1 MNTTAKTILF
11 KTRILLF
18 SSPKI
23 FEVKSNDIVA
33 GIHYPVPT
41 HLMPAYV
48 QGSKPT
54 VYLPNAERI
63 AKKVVSLPI
72 YPELAESDQY
82 RVINALK
89 DFF

>member
-1 MNTTAKTILF
+1 MITQKLSPELQAKYDA
-11 KTRILLF
+11 LLARQGL
-18 SSPKI
+18 
-23 FEVKSNDIVA
+23 SNDIVA

-48 QGSKPT
+48 QGTKST
-54 VYLPNAERI
+54 LCLPNAERI